1 MIEHLDD
8 GPLEALLADE
18 SVTEV
23 NPETG
28 EELLLIRFANSD
40 DNVPLSRSYTL
51 RHDQLA
57 LARALVRGPNN
68 VAVVAGDGSLS
79 VSWLAVAGASGYTV
93 QWKSG
98 LQEYDDSRE
107 QAVPTNR
114 TTISGLDN
122 GTEYTVRVRA
132 NGPWSAGAP
141 GTPVPPSPP
150 GGGPRTS
157 APGAPRNLTA
167 VVGDGEI
174 VLSWDAPASDGGA
187 AITDYEY
194 RINGRNPWT
203 SIGSTLT
210 THTVTSLVNG
220 TVYVFEVRAVN
231 RIGKSRASSQAEA
244 TPEAPEG
251 YCQVKQFGGILA
263 ARRGR

>member
-1 MIEHLDD
+1 ML
-8 GPLEALLADE
+8 
-18 SVTEV
+18 S
-23 NPETG
+23 
-28 EELLLIRFANSD
+28 IRFTDSD
-40 DNVPLSRSYTL
+40 DNVLLSRSYTL

-57 LARALVRGPNN
+57 LARALVRGPDN

-114 TTISGLDN
+114 ATISGLDN

-141 GTPVPPSPP
+141 GTPAPPRPP
-150 GGGPRTS
+150 GGGGVAGGPRTS
-157 APGAPRNLTA
+157 ASGAPRNLTA
-167 VVGDGEI
+167 VGGGGEV

-194 RINGRNPWT
+194 RINGRNPWI

-210 THTVTSLVNG
+210 TCGQSTGS
-220 TVYVFEVRAVN
+220 ERAGLPTKP
-231 RIGKSRASSQAEA
+231 R
-244 TPEAPEG
+244 
-251 YCQVKQFGGILA
+251 L
-263 ARRGR
+263 RRLRRKC